1 MKKVVLTLYNFYGCK
16 TDPSHCRRMASDP
29 AMIPR
34 TYRAKPSF
42 APPSDPYECV
52 PTPTGEAI
60 LEEDRLPSRRRHLI
74 LRSPPPGEVGPYL
87 SACSC
92 FSSRAG
98 LALRLHS

>member
-34 TYRAKPSF
+34 TYSAKPSF

-52 PTPTGEAI
+52 PAPTGEAI
-60 LEEDRLPSRRRHLI
+60 LSRKTASLHAGDTPNCW
-74 LRSPPPGEVGPYL
+74 PPTALVL
-87 SACSC
+87 AVVVSA
-92 FSSRAG
+92 RAFTTDP
-98 LALRLHS
+98 